1 MRSRRPPVSPP
12 DVQRLALVVAA
23 GADAAVVAL
32 VVPAVRAADALVAPL
47 PRLRVVQV
55 LRAVLRPA
63 LRPALVASSLLVRVL
78 RVADALVAV
87 VPPVVRVAD
96 VVEGLAAHRSRRGA

>member
-12 DVQRLALVVAA
+12 DVQRLALVAAA
-23 GADAAVVAL
+23 GADVAVVVL

-55 LRAVLRPA
+55 LRAV